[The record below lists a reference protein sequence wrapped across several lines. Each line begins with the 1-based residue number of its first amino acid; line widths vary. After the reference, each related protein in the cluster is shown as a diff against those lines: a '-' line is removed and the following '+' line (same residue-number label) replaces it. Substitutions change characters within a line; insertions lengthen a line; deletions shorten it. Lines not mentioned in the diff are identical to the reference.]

1 MPSRVSNIRSEKRE
15 NVKTGSAPGSSMA
28 YTRGFP
34 CLYIVSRL
42 PAALHTSRFLCTSAA
57 LQQALTHVQKMFFY
71 HQFSCFFSEFV
82 YNLLFMS

>member
-1 MPSRVSNIRSEKRE
+1 MV
-15 NVKTGSAPGSSMA
+15 

-34 CLYIVSRL
+34 CLNIVSRL
-42 PAALHTSRFLCTSAA
+42 PAALYTSRFLCTSAA

-82 YNLLFMS
+82 YNLLFIS